1 MKSKLVLGLAVLVW
15 ISWGGGSLL
24 HAQQSPN
31 ANRPVQAVVFDAYGT
46 LFNPHTV
53 VPISEEMFPG
63 RGSELSNIWRAKQLE
78 YTWLRGLMGQYEDF
92 WQVTES
98 ALLYACKTLQLQCG
112 PSTHERMMES
122 YLKIDP
128 YPEVRQALGN
138 LSGYQLAILSN
149 GTPDMLQKGVESA
162 GLDGFLSQ
170 IISVDEAK
178 TFKPN
183 PRVYQLAVEKL
194 GVEKG
199 EIAFISS
206 NAWDIIG
213 ATAFGFWTCW
223 VNRSGATM
231 DELGFRPNATVN
243 SLTDVVNVLPGR

>member
-24 HAQQSPN
+24 RAQQPPN
-31 ANRPVQAVVFDAYGT
+31 ANRMVQAVVFDAYGT

-53 VPISEEMFPG
+53 VPIAEELFPG
-63 RGSELSNIWRAKQLE
+63 RGAELSNIWRAKQLE

-122 YLKIDP
+122 
-128 YPEVRQALGN
+128 
-138 LSGYQLAILSN
+138 
-149 GTPDMLQKGVESA
+149 
-162 GLDGFLSQ
+162 
-170 IISVDEAK
+170 
-178 TFKPN
+178 
-183 PRVYQLAVEKL
+183 
-194 GVEKG
+194 
-199 EIAFISS
+199 FISS

-213 ATAFGFWTCW
+213 AKAFGFWTCW

-231 DELGFRPNATVN
+231 DELGFRPDATVS
-243 SLTDVVNVLPGR
+243 SLADVVNVLPGR